1 MAAGEVTCWSQRPV
15 LAGRQR
21 EGRLRRA
28 VVPAALSQALHAQ
41 KLSWGQILRLTQQP
55 EPKLHLLSPTY
66 PRARRRGSQP
76 PADVPCHLQR
86 GPPGPGRG

>member
-55 EPKLHLLSPTY
+55 EPRLHLLSPTY